1 MMTNT
6 TRLETKTT
14 NKEEKLR
21 TLMAN
26 ANTMP
31 TPLKFAELAAG
42 TALTAQ
48 DYKWVGDEGIA
59 CDEYYL
65 NHTVYLIWEAYP
77 ALCVAYIQDVIKAL
91 PVYEAA
97 YDRDARLAYEKDDA
111 DRDPMER
118 AYAIQGHLHN
128 RI

>member
-6 TRLETKTT
+6 ARFETKTT

-48 DYKWVGDEGIA
+48 DYKWVGDAGIS
-59 CDEYYL
+59 CDEFYRFETMKVIEL
-65 NHTVYLIWEAYP
+65 VFP
-77 ALCVAYIQDVIKAL
+77 RLCANYIIDVIESL
-91 PVYEAA
+91 PVYEAS
-97 YDRDARLAYEKDDA
+97 YDRDARLAYEKDEA

-118 AYAIQGHLHN
+118 AYAIQGELHN

>member
-1 MMTNT
+1 MSKQTLNLLINTNAKHI
-6 TRLETKTT
+6 RL
-14 NKEEKLR
+14 NKQ
-21 TLMAN
+21 MQA
-26 ANTMP
+26 ASTMP

-65 NHTVYLIWEAYP
+65 NHTVYLIWDAYP

-91 PVYEAA
+91 PVYEAI
-97 YDRDARLAYEKDDA
+97 YDRDARLAFEKDDA